1 MIWIILDQSP
11 AGQVIMGGPLAAASK
26 MVPVPESLMSP
37 DCGPTTS
44 PATIVQRNMQNCANQ
59 PQPQTPQIPKAIK
72 TKGKVASFFESNLFW
87 YTYFCKSYVR

>member
-1 MIWIILDQSP
+1 
-11 AGQVIMGGPLAAASK
+11 MGGPLAAASK

-72 TKGKVASFFESNLFW
+72 TKGKTDFFILLDWRSSLGNSSGASTVVHKLRNAQE
-87 YTYFCKSYVR
+87 